1 MHQSILHGL
10 STAHTQSFLC
20 PKPHLFSDRK
30 GGKQRYSAAGVPAN
44 NFLFA
49 RRVPANNF
57 LNAGRVPE
65 KNFLNAGRVPA
76 NNFLFAGRVLANNLF
91 QNQMLKLKKTWKIKV
106 VQLHEYTLKQCLNPS
121 PTTKIYH

>member
-57 LNAGRVPE
+57 LNAGRVPAN
-65 KNFLNAGRVPA
+65 NFLNAGRVPA